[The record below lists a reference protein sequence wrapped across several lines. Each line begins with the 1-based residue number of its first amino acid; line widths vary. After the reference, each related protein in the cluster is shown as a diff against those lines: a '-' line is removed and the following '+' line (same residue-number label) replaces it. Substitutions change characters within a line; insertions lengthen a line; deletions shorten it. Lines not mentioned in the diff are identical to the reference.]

1 MFKYHTIGVVIPCY
15 NEEINIKKVINT
27 IPSFVDNII
36 ILEDKVRTNLKNN
49 DLSDITTNYRNFS
62 HDLGWITEKYKEL
75 VIELVTENL
84 ITDKLLSFYEKSK
97 N

>member
-1 MFKYHTIGVVIPCY
+1 M
-15 NEEINIKKVINT
+15 EIIDNNDSIFNYILGDDISNNNY
-27 IPSFVDNII
+27 VDS
-36 ILEDKVRTNLKNN
+36 ILLLENKIRTNLKDT
-49 DLSDITTNYRNFS
+49 DLSDITTNYRKFS

>member
-1 MFKYHTIGVVIPCY
+1 M
-15 NEEINIKKVINT
+15 EIIDNNDSIVNYILGDDISNNNY
-27 IPSFVDNII
+27 VDSI
-36 ILEDKVRTNLKNN
+36 ILLENKIRTNLKDT

-75 VIELVTENL
+75 VIELITENL

>member
-1 MFKYHTIGVVIPCY
+1 M
-15 NEEINIKKVINT
+15 EIIDNNDSIFNYILGDDISNNNY
-27 IPSFVDNII
+27 VDS
-36 ILEDKVRTNLKNN
+36 ILLLENKIRTNLNDT

>member
-1 MFKYHTIGVVIPCY
+1 M
-15 NEEINIKKVINT
+15 EIIDNNDSIFNYILGDDISNNNY
-27 IPSFVDNII
+27 VDSI
-36 ILEDKVRTNLKNN
+36 ILLENKIRTNLKDT